1 QNKSLQVRNGLPK
14 TMEERSWTQQA
25 IDRFFKTRE
34 SPTQSECDDHA
45 RKISGASAVQEIA
58 VPGSL
63 SYTVR
68 CINFPD
74 ERRDLVVSFRQPEST
89 LDQAV
94 IKLARSI
101 HGALVPEA
109 TFHGKMPDSNPPL
122 LVYTMPYLPGIP
134 CLEALGSKAELSLEE
149 EGRHICFAKHLARY
163 FARCWLNPQP
173 VDPEVQADC
182 QDRVYHRLMK
192 IKNSSP
198 SILPC
203 TTIIELE
210 RSLPILFR
218 QTYPQ
223 VLTHNDL
230 SQTNILINK
239 ETFEITGVVDWSLAR
254 VLPFGME
261 LDTLLLATGYMD
273 LSGWH
278 NYTCRL
284 QMLNAFWDEFWI
296 QCQVYDDVHQ
306 REIRASAMQAT
317 KIGAVLHYAF
327 QRNADGSPSEELTTS
342 KWALKTLNALLLD
355 QSL

>member
-1 QNKSLQVRNGLPK
+1 MDEL
-14 TMEERSWTQQA
+14 SWTQQA
-25 IDRFFKTRE
+25 IDKFFATRE

-45 RKISGASAVQEIA
+45 CKISGASAVQQIA

-68 CINFPD
+68 CTDFPD
-74 ERRDLVVSFRQPEST
+74 EQRDLIVSFRQAESS

-94 IKLARSI
+94 LRLARSI
-101 HGALVPEA
+101 HGGLVPA
-109 TFHGKMPDSNPPL
+109 AIFHGKMPNSIPPL
-122 LVYTMPYLPGIP
+122 LVYTMPYLPGIA
-134 CLEALGSKAELSLEE
+134 CLEALSSKAELSVGEE
-149 EGRHICFAKHLARY
+149 TRHICFAKHLARY
-163 FARCWLNPQP
+163 FARCWLSPQP
-173 VDPEVQADC
+173 VDPEVHADC
-182 QDRVYHRLMK
+182 QNRVYRRLMK
-192 IKNSSP
+192 IKTSAP
-198 SILPC
+198 FILPC

-210 RSLPILFR
+210 RSLPLLFS

-230 SQTNILINK
+230 SQTNILINDK
-239 ETFEITGVVDWSLAR
+239 TFEITGIVDWSLAR

-261 LDTLLLATGYMD
+261 LDSLPLTTGYMD

-296 QCQVYDDVHQ
+296 RCQIYDDIRQ
-306 REIRASAMQAT
+306 QEIRASAMQAT

-342 KWALKTLNALLLD
+342 KWALKTLNALLMD
-355 QSL
+355 